1 LDVPWCIERGVRDQA
16 GLERLAEMIYEGF
29 ARKYAAARLPKA
41 AAVELFRHAL
51 DTEMALCAYRGDV
64 LVGVLGMVTSERRFL
79 HVPWRR
85 LRARF
90 GLLGGLFYHLILNVQ
105 HPPPPGCL
113 LIAPLVVTP
122 EARGR
127 GIGRALMKA
136 AERYAYEHG
145 YTRLLLNVVDSNHAA
160 RHLYATQ
167 GFFVVKSRHYGLLM
181 RSAGFTGADAMEKRL
196 GHPNGAPPSSLA
208 P

>member
-1 LDVPWCIERGVRDQA
+1 VDAPWCIERGVRDEA
-16 GLERLAEMIYEGF
+16 DRERLADMIYDGF
-29 ARKYAAARLPKA
+29 ARKYAAARLQKA
-41 AAVELFRHAL
+41 AAVELFRHAV
-51 DTEMALCAYRGDV
+51 DPEMALCAYWDDA
-64 LVGVLGMVTSERRFL
+64 LVGVLGMVTAERLFL
-79 HVPWRR
+79 HVPWHR

-113 LIAPLVVTP
+113 LVAPLVVTP

-136 AERYAYEHG
+136 VERYAYEQG
-145 YTRLLLNVVDSNHAA
+145 YARLLLNVVDSNLAA
-160 RHLYATQ
+160 RHLYASQ
-167 GFFVVKSRHYGLLM
+167 GFRVVRSRHYGWLT

-196 GHPNGAPPSSLA
+196 PLA
-208 P
+208 A